1 MRALAKPIS
10 VMLVDDHPVVRE
22 GLKGMLEYTSDFEV
36 VGEATDGVEAVA
48 TAERL
53 KPDVII
59 MDVLMPRQDGIDAC
73 RKIMEKLPATRVLML
88 TVSTEK
94 DAVIEAV
101 AAGAMGYLQK
111 YTGGEELEESLRA
124 LAEGRLK
131 IPDEALSR
139 TLAMVRGDLW
149 ERTHRAS
156 GALTTREQELLA
168 LFASGDS
175 YARIAEVKG
184 ISPVTVRNTIARVQE
199 KLELDSKAK
208 LVIWAV
214 KKGLVQEPEPGD

>member
-1 MRALAKPIS
+1 MSASANRIS

-22 GLKGMLEYTSDFEV
+22 GLRAMLGLTSDFEV
-36 VGEATDGVEAVA
+36 VGEASDGVEALA

-59 MDVLMPRQDGIDAC
+59 MDVMMPRQDGIDAC
-73 RKIMEKLPATRVLML
+73 RNIIEKLPATRVLML
-88 TVSTEK
+88 TVSAEK

-101 AAGAMGYLQK
+101 AAGATGYLQK
-111 YTGGEELEESLRA
+111 YTGGHELEEAVRA
-124 LAEGRLK
+124 VAEGRLK
-131 IPDEALSR
+131 IPDEALRR

-149 ERTHRAS
+149 KRTQRAT
-156 GALTTREQELLA
+156 GALTARESELLA
-168 LFASGDS
+168 LFARGDS
-175 YARIAEVKG
+175 YARIAQVKG
-184 ISPVTVRNTIARVQE
+184 ISPVTVRNTITRVQE

-214 KKGLVQEPEPGD
+214 RKGLVQEPGLGG